1 MVIVNEIFYSIQ
13 GETTRAGLPCVFVRL
28 TGCDLRCVY
37 CDSEYA
43 FHDGTRMNADEIEHA
58 IALHGCR
65 FVTIT
70 GGEPLLQEE
79 VFPLM
84 RRLADAGYDLQVETS
99 GAVDVTPVDSRVR
112 VILDIKTPASG
123 MLDRMD
129 WKNISRLRAGDEV
142 KFVLMGRD
150 DYDWAVN
157 RLREVRLPDGVPTL
171 MSPAHGRLDPRDLAE
186 WMKTDALPARLQL
199 QVHKYIWGSRERG
212 V

>member
-1 MVIVNEIFYSIQ
+1 MVVVNEIFYSIQ
-13 GETTRAGLPCVFVRL
+13 GETTRVGLPCVFVRL

-43 FHDGTRMNADEIEHA
+43 FHDGSRMNADEIERA
-58 IALHGCR
+58 VALHGCR

-99 GAVDVTPVDSRVR
+99 GAVDVTPVDPRVR

-129 WKNISRLRAGDEV
+129 WKNIGRLRPGDEV

-157 RLREVRLPDGVPTL
+157 LLREVRLPDGVPTL

-199 QVHKYIWGSRERG
+199 QVHKYIWGPQERG

>member
-1 MVIVNEIFYSIQ
+1 MVVVNEIFYSIQ

-43 FHDGTRMNADEIEHA
+43 FHDGARMSIEQVEREVA
-58 IALHGCR
+58 SHGCR

-84 RRLADAGYDLQVETS
+84 RRLVDANYDLQVETS
-99 GAVDVTPVDSRVR
+99 GAVDVTPVDPRVR
-112 VILDIKTPASG
+112 VILDIKTPGSG
-123 MLDRMD
+123 MRDRMD
-129 WKNISRLRAGDEV
+129 WDNIGRLKPGDEV
-142 KFVLMGRD
+142 KFVLMDRE
-150 DYDWAVN
+150 DYVWAVKL
-157 RLREVRLPDGVPTL
+157 LRERALPDGVPIL
-171 MSPAHGRLDPRDLAE
+171 MSPAHGRLDPRHLAE
-186 WMKTDALPARLQL
+186 WMKSDLLPARLQL
-199 QVHKYIWGSRERG
+199 QVHKYIWGAGERG

>member
-1 MVIVNEIFYSIQ
+1 VVVNEIFYSIQ

-43 FHDGTRMNADEIEHA
+43 FHEGVRMSLDEVERA
-58 IALHGCR
+58 VALHGCR

-99 GAVDVTPVDSRVR
+99 GAVDVTPVDPRVR
-112 VILDIKTPASG
+112 VILDIKTPGSG
-123 MLDRMD
+123 MQERMD
-129 WKNISRLRAGDEV
+129 WNNIGRLKTGDEV
-142 KFVLMGRD
+142 KFVLMDRA
-150 DYDWAVN
+150 DYDWATGILS
-157 RLREVRLPDGVPTL
+157 RHRLPQGVPVL
-171 MSPAHGRLDPRDLAE
+171 LSPAHDRLDPRELAE
-186 WMKTDALPARLQL
+186 WMKTDVLPARLQL
-199 QVHKYIWGSRERG
+199 QVHKYIWGARERG